1 MAPSL
6 KQRIR
11 EAFVTGELWPLSSQK
26 VWAGVGNGKD
36 RCSVCLERITHGV
49 SYELDS
55 PAGAEVVVH
64 YACYLLWRQES
75 AVLAE
80 LDERVSRD
88 GGAEDT

>member
-11 EAFVTGELWPLSSQK
+11 EAFVTGELWPLSSQN
-26 VWAGVGNGKD
+26 VRASVGDGTE
-36 RCSVCLERITHGV
+36 RCAVCLERIRHGV
-49 SYELDS
+49 SYELNS

-80 LDERVSRD
+80 LDESASRD
-88 GGAEDT
+88 EGAEET